1 MQVKMDVPTTRSANR
16 VQGSNEMSRNPH
28 NTTEQNVEESMFNH
42 FGQRVVD
49 HRMPINSNVVK
60 RFDIERLKALRAIIE
75 TDGQSERNI

>member
-16 VQGSNEMSRNPH
+16 VQGSNEMSCNPH
-28 NTTEQNVEESMFNH
+28 NTTEQNVEESMFNY

-75 TDGQSERNI
+75 IDGQSKRNI